1 MITLN
6 DPKLFTRSKSRRK
19 RAQHE
24 REGSKNAKVVYVV
37 VKKEGALV
45 DPIRG
50 ALFPRGRER
59 RRACVCIS
67 LLFSIKIGA
76 AVVQRKAKRGV
87 QIRDTTQKKKET
99 TTPPKRNAPPV
110 IDDALHSRRGAAG
123 GVSEHLLSRSG
134 VSKKGTWCSDDDVFD
149 AF

>member
-6 DPKLFTRSKSRRK
+6 DPKLFFTRSKSQSRNTSAARK
-19 RAQHE
+19 RRIEERKSRRLRRRSDPRGPFSE
-24 REGSKNAKVVYVV
+24 RE
-37 VKKEGALV
+37 
-45 DPIRG
+45 
-50 ALFPRGRER
+50 
-59 RRACVCIS
+59 RASSCVCVY
-67 LLFSIKIGA
+67 FSSFFDQNRCRSSPTKS
-76 AVVQRKAKRGV
+76 KARGSNS
-87 QIRDTTQKKKET
+87 RHDSKKKET